1 MTYAEPMTEDS
12 LRILYRDGGII
23 CCVKEPGII
32 SESSGMP
39 ALISRVT
46 GEEEVYTVHRLDKE
60 TGGVMVY
67 ALDRAAA
74 AALSEEFSPG
84 GSAEKTYLAVLEGS
98 PEEKEGVLTDLLFRD
113 RNSGR
118 SYVVDRMR
126 KGVREA
132 SLSYEILSEKDG
144 MSLVRIALHSGRT
157 HQIRV
162 QFSHRKHPVLGD
174 RRYGSTCRC
183 GLALWAAELSFR
195 HPVTGEDLYFRC
207 SPPESFPWDAFR
219 DAADLSADP

>member
-1 MTYAEPMTEDS
+1 MATDS
-12 LRILYRDGGII
+12 LRILYRDSDLI

-46 GEEEVYTVHRLDKE
+46 GEPDVYTVHRLDRD

-67 ALDRAAA
+67 ALNRDAAA
-74 AALSEEFSPG
+74 VLSGQFSPQG
-84 GSAEKTYLAVLEGS
+84 DAAKTYLAVLEGA
-98 PEEKEGVLTDLLFRD
+98 PDGDEGTLTDLLFHD

-132 SLSYEILSEKDG
+132 SLSYKILSRAGDL
-144 MSLVRIALHSGRT
+144 SLVRVSLHSGRT

-162 QFSHRKHPVLGD
+162 QFSSRSHPVAGD
-174 RRYGSTCRC
+174 RRYGSGMRC
-183 GLALWAAELSFR
+183 PLALWAAELSFS
-195 HPVTGEDLYFRC
+195 HPVTGERLSFRC
-207 SPPESFPWDAFR
+207 SPPSDSPWDAFGDVP
-219 DAADLSADP
+219 DAFPEQSAGL